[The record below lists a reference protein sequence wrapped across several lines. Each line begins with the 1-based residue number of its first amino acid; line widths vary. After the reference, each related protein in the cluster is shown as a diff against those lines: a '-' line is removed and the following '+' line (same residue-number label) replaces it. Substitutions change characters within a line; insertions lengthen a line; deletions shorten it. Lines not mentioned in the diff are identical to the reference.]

1 MAASFP
7 VFRLDSFRNLLEMCG
22 PFFLFSIFSVDVQDF
37 SRASGGGWPGTN
49 EDVLM
54 ALRRIAE
61 LKTEGLED
69 GEYGDFGR

>member
-1 MAASFP
+1 M
-7 VFRLDSFRNLLEMCG
+7 
-22 PFFLFSIFSVDVQDF
+22 FSIFRGLQEV
-37 SRASGGGWPGTN
+37 AGPGTN